1 MNAIEVN
8 GVSRAYPGFLLDHI
22 SFSLP
27 TGTILGLVGE
37 NGAGKS
43 TLMKLI
49 LGMIRADSGSVSVLG
64 YNDLRA
70 NPKIREDLG
79 VVMDESCF
87 PAVMKAAE
95 IGTMMSMIYRNWD
108 ERDFEHLLAVL
119 GIPKDKMFGKLSRG
133 NKMKLGIACALSH
146 HPKLLILDE
155 ATSGLDPVVRDELL
169 DILLDFTRDES
180 HSILMSSH
188 IVSDLEKAC
197 DYIVFLHEGRILLSG
212 EKDLLLEQYGK
223 VCCSRERFAQISSA
237 AVIGKRETD
246 YGVECIAG
254 REALSGAMKV
264 QPVGLEELFVMMVKG
279 GKE

>member
-8 GVSRAYPGFLLDHI
+8 GISRAYPGFLLDHI

-95 IGTMMSMIYRNWD
+95 IGTMLSMFYRNWD
-108 ERDFEHLLAVL
+108 ERDFEHLLAML

-254 REALSGAMKV
+254 REALSGAVKV

>member
-8 GVSRAYPGFLLDHI
+8 GISRAYPGFLLDHI

-70 NPKIREDLG
+70 NPEIREDLG

-254 REALSGAMKV
+254 REALSGAVKV

-279 GKE
+279 KE

>member
-8 GVSRAYPGFLLDHI
+8 GISRAYPGFLLDHI

>member
-70 NPKIREDLG
+70 NPEIREDLG

-254 REALSGAMKV
+254 REALSGAVKV

>member
-49 LGMIRADSGSVSVLG
+49 FGMIRADSGSVSVLG

-70 NPKIREDLG
+70 NPEIREDLG

-254 REALSGAMKV
+254 REALSGAVKV

>member
-95 IGTMMSMIYRNWD
+95 IGTMLSMIYRNWD

-254 REALSGAMKV
+254 REALSGAVKV

>member
-70 NPKIREDLG
+70 NPEIREDLG

-95 IGTMMSMIYRNWD
+95 IGTMLSMIYRNWD

-254 REALSGAMKV
+254 REALSGAVKV

>member
-8 GVSRAYPGFLLDHI
+8 GISRAYPGFLLDHI

-49 LGMIRADSGSVSVLG
+49 FGMIRADSGSVSVLG

-70 NPKIREDLG
+70 NPEIREDLG

-254 REALSGAMKV
+254 REALSGAVKV

>member
-8 GVSRAYPGFLLDHI
+8 GISRAYPGFLLDHI

-70 NPKIREDLG
+70 NPEIREDLG

-95 IGTMMSMIYRNWD
+95 IGTMLSMIYRNWD

-254 REALSGAMKV
+254 REALSGAVKV

>member
-8 GVSRAYPGFLLDHI
+8 GISRAYPGFLLDHI

-254 REALSGAMKV
+254 REALSGAVKV
-264 QPVGLEELFVMMVKG
+264 QPVGLEELFVMMVKAC
-279 GKE
+279 

>member
-95 IGTMMSMIYRNWD
+95 IGTMLSMIYRNWD

>member
-70 NPKIREDLG
+70 NPEIREDLG

>member
-8 GVSRAYPGFLLDHI
+8 GISRAYPGFLLDHI

-49 LGMIRADSGSVSVLG
+49 FGMIRADSGSVSVLG

>member
-49 LGMIRADSGSVSVLG
+49 LGMILADSGSVSVLG

-70 NPKIREDLG
+70 NPEIREDLG

-254 REALSGAMKV
+254 REALSGAVKV

>member
-49 LGMIRADSGSVSVLG
+49 FGMIRADSGSVSVLG

-95 IGTMMSMIYRNWD
+95 IGTMLSMIYRNWD

-254 REALSGAMKV
+254 REALSGAVKV

>member
-8 GVSRAYPGFLLDHI
+8 GISRAYPGFLLDHI

-95 IGTMMSMIYRNWD
+95 IGTMLSMIYRNWD

>member
-49 LGMIRADSGSVSVLG
+49 FGMIRADSGSVSVLG

-70 NPKIREDLG
+70 NPEIREDLG

-95 IGTMMSMIYRNWD
+95 IGTMLSMIYRNWD

>member
-8 GVSRAYPGFLLDHI
+8 GISRAYPGFLLDHI

-70 NPKIREDLG
+70 NPEIREDLG

>member
-70 NPKIREDLG
+70 NPEIREDLG

-95 IGTMMSMIYRNWD
+95 IGTMLSMIYRNWD

>member
-108 ERDFEHLLAVL
+108 ERDFEHLLAML

>member
-8 GVSRAYPGFLLDHI
+8 GISRAYPGFLLDHI

-49 LGMIRADSGSVSVLG
+49 FGMIRADSGSVSVLG

-254 REALSGAMKV
+254 REALSGAVKV

>member
-8 GVSRAYPGFLLDHI
+8 GISRAYPGFLLDHI

-70 NPKIREDLG
+70 NPEIREDLG

-254 REALSGAMKV
+254 REALSGAVKV

>member
-8 GVSRAYPGFLLDHI
+8 GISRAYPGFLLDHI

-254 REALSGAMKV
+254 REALSGAVKV

>member
-254 REALSGAMKV
+254 REALSGAVKV

>member
-22 SFSLP
+22 SFSLS

-95 IGTMMSMIYRNWD
+95 IGTMLSMIYRNWD

-254 REALSGAMKV
+254 REALSGAVKV

-279 GKE
+279 RKE

>member
-8 GVSRAYPGFLLDHI
+8 GISRAYPGFLLDHI

-95 IGTMMSMIYRNWD
+95 TGTMMSMIYRNWD

-254 REALSGAMKV
+254 REALSGAVKV

>member
-64 YNDLRA
+64 YNDLRV

-95 IGTMMSMIYRNWD
+95 IGTMLSMFYRNWD
-108 ERDFEHLLAVL
+108 ETDFEHLLAML

-254 REALSGAMKV
+254 REALSGAVKV

>member
-8 GVSRAYPGFLLDHI
+8 GISRAYPGFLLDHI

-188 IVSDLEKAC
+188 IMSDLEKAC

-254 REALSGAMKV
+254 REALSGAVKV

>member
-64 YNDLRA
+64 YNDLRV

-95 IGTMMSMIYRNWD
+95 IGTMLSMIYRNWD

-254 REALSGAMKV
+254 REALSGAVKV

>member
-8 GVSRAYPGFLLDHI
+8 GISRAYPGFLLDHI

-49 LGMIRADSGSVSVLG
+49 FGMIRADSGSVSVLG

-70 NPKIREDLG
+70 NPEIREDLG

-146 HPKLLILDE
+146 HPKLLFL
-155 ATSGLDPVVRDELL
+155 TRQHPVWTLL
-169 DILLDFTRDES
+169 YEMS
-180 HSILMSSH
+180 CSIFFWTLP
-188 IVSDLEKAC
+188 
-197 DYIVFLHEGRILLSG
+197 
-212 EKDLLLEQYGK
+212 
-223 VCCSRERFAQISSA
+223 
-237 AVIGKRETD
+237 
-246 YGVECIAG
+246 
-254 REALSGAMKV
+254 AMKAIR
-264 QPVGLEELFVMMVKG
+264 FS
-279 GKE
+279 

>member
-8 GVSRAYPGFLLDHI
+8 GISRAYPGFLLDHI

-70 NPKIREDLG
+70 NPEIREDLG

-254 REALSGAMKV
+254 REALSGAVKV
-264 QPVGLEELFVMMVKG
+264 QPVGLEELFVMMVKAC
-279 GKE
+279 

>member
-8 GVSRAYPGFLLDHI
+8 GISRAYPGFLLDHI

-133 NKMKLGIACALSH
+133 NKMKLGIACALSL

-254 REALSGAMKV
+254 REALSGAVKV

>member
-8 GVSRAYPGFLLDHI
+8 GISRAYPGFLLDHI

-95 IGTMMSMIYRNWD
+95 IRTMLSMIYRNWD

-254 REALSGAMKV
+254 REALSGAVKV

>member
-95 IGTMMSMIYRNWD
+95 IGTMLSMIYRNWD

-254 REALSGAMKV
+254 REALSGAVKV

-279 GKE
+279 RKE

>member
-8 GVSRAYPGFLLDHI
+8 GISRAYPGFLLDHI

-49 LGMIRADSGSVSVLG
+49 FGMIRADSGSVSVLG

-70 NPKIREDLG
+70 NPEIREDLG